1 MIINYILLIVGFA
14 LLIAGADY
22 LVKGASSV
30 AKRLNISDLIIGL
43 TIVSIGTSAPELA
56 VNILASINGQAGMA
70 IGNVVGSNIF
80 NFLVIIGVAA
90 IIKPLPLKNSLIK
103 VEIPFA
109 VLASAALIFVAGDY
123 FIDGKPGAISRSDGL
138 ILLLFFAIFLYYI
151 FLSAKKGE
159 LADTENSEEITT
171 TKSYS
176 VFISTLMILGGI
188 GALVYGGD
196 VIVKSATELAKNWG
210 LSDTVI
216 GLTIVAVG
224 TSLPELATSVVA
236 AYRGNSDIAIGN
248 VVGSNIF
255 NIFFILGVSSTILP
269 LPFSRDSMIDV
280 LMAGFATIL
289 VLSIAKRGKR
299 RNINRTEGAILI
311 VIYVGYVIYLLSR

>member
-1 MIINYILLIVGFA
+1 MILHYTLLIIGFV

-22 LVKGASSV
+22 LVKGASAI

-80 NFLVIIGVAA
+80 NFLVIIGISAV
-90 IIKPLPLKNSLIK
+90 IRPIPLKSSLIK

-109 VLASAALIFVAGDY
+109 VLASIALFIVAGDY
-123 FIDGKPGAISRSDGL
+123 ILDGAPGTINRSDGL
-138 ILLLFFAIFLYYI
+138 ILLLFFSIFLYYI
-151 FLSAKKGE
+151 YLSATKGE
-159 LADTENSEEITT
+159 VNVNQSSENDKAKAHPIWLSSIM
-171 TKSYS
+171 
-176 VFISTLMILGGI
+176 VVGGI
-188 GALVYGGD
+188 AALIFGGD
-196 VIVKSATELAKNWG
+196 VIVKHAIEIARNWG
-210 LSDTVI
+210 MSDTVV

-236 AYRGNSDIAIGN
+236 ALRGNSDIAIGN

-269 LPFSRDSMIDV
+269 LPFSSESMIDV
-280 LMAGFATIL
+280 LMAGFSTLL
-289 VLSIAKRGKR
+289 VLSFGVLGKR
-299 RNINRTEGAILI
+299 KNINRTKGAILLI
-311 VIYVGYVIYLLSR
+311 IYSSYITYLLLSR

>member
-1 MIINYILLIVGFA
+1 MILNYLLLIVGFA

-22 LVKGASSV
+22 LVKGASSI

-56 VNILASINGQAGMA
+56 VNILASLDGQAGMA

-80 NFLVIIGVAA
+80 NFLVIIGISA
-90 IIKPLPLKNSLIK
+90 IIKPIPLKSSLIK

-109 VLASAALIFVAGDY
+109 VLASIALIFVAGDY
-123 FIDGKPGAISRSDGL
+123 FIDGSPGIINRSDGL
-138 ILLLFFAIFLYYI
+138 ILLLFFSIFLYYI

-159 LADTENSEEITT
+159 FSNAQAVEEGA

-176 VFISTLMILGGI
+176 LWLSSIMVLGGI
-188 GALVYGGD
+188 AALIFGGD
-196 VIVKSATELAKNWG
+196 VIVKSATVLARNWG
-210 LSDTVI
+210 MSDTVI

-224 TSLPELATSVVA
+224 TSLPELATSAVA
-236 AYRGNSDIAIGN
+236 AFRGNSDIAIGN

-255 NIFFILGVSSTILP
+255 NIFLILGISSTILP
-269 LPFSRDSMIDV
+269 LPFDNQSMIDV
-280 LMAGFATIL
+280 LVAGFATIL
-289 VLSIAKRGKR
+289 VLYFAGRGKR
-299 RNINRTEGAILI
+299 KNINRAEGAILI
-311 VIYVGYVIYLLSR
+311 IIYIVYVIYLLSR

>member
-1 MIINYILLIVGFA
+1 MILQYFLLIIGFV

-30 AKRLNISDLIIGL
+30 AKRFNISDLIIGL

-56 VNILASINGQAGMA
+56 VNILASLDGQSGMA
-70 IGNVVGSNIF
+70 IGNVVGSNLF
-80 NFLVIIGVAA
+80 NFLVIIGIAA
-90 IIKPLPLKNSLIK
+90 LIKPIPLKGSLIK

-109 VLASAALIFVAGDY
+109 VLASFALIFVAGDY
-123 FIDGKPGAISRSDGL
+123 FIDRSPGVINRSDGL
-138 ILLLFFAIFLYYI
+138 ILLLFFVVFLYYI

-159 LADTENSEEITT
+159 IQSNETVEDVP
-171 TKSYS
+171 TKSYTIWLS
-176 VFISTLMILGGI
+176 SIMILGGI

-196 VIVKSATELAKNWG
+196 IIVKSATILAKSWG
-210 LSDTVI
+210 ISDTVI

-236 AYRGNSDIAIGN
+236 ALRGNSDIAIGN

-289 VLSIAKRGKR
+289 VLSFAKLGKR
-299 RNINRTEGAILI
+299 RNINRIEGSILL
-311 VIYVGYVIYLLSR
+311 VIYILYVIYLLYR